1 MAETSDPSLV
11 VDRRSELS
19 GKPGVHAILIGV
31 SAYSNLDDEE
41 SVARAGLEGFR
52 QPDCSALTAFRL
64 MRKLTELDAE
74 RRLPCALKTLRL
86 LVAPSAAEL
95 QAEPVLAGTG
105 SGATRDA
112 VNSALW
118 AWRDDVSE
126 SKDQQSWFFFSGH
139 AIRRS
144 LEESILLLCDFNQA
158 GAAMLLNA
166 FRLSNIRDGM
176 APSKEFPDVGR
187 DQFYFID
194 ACRDKPERPSEL
206 DHAQIPKIF
215 HVELQSLDDRKAPTF
230 FSMPL
235 RTPTAFLADPSQ
247 RAGSHGRTDDGV
259 TPFGEALLWGLDRGS
274 FGEQEVMEHGRIWP
288 VTATSLRE
296 SINRSDRWRD
306 AFSLELTGIVSDPI
320 ICLGLDPSQP
330 ALPPGHASA
339 ERLNTQRD
347 NPARVDALGRK
358 SFARILATRIVEAH
372 QTSPDDS
379 PAFMVH
385 LHGPWGSGKSSV
397 LNFVEDELK
406 SGELGQP
413 WLVID
418 FNAWKHQRLRPPWWS
433 LIRGIYAAAL
443 ADPKVKSNLRLRSVW
458 WRWRLRAD
466 WLPILLVALVLGG
479 AAFALTRLGG
489 GSNALPGLAA
499 GITAAAGVYGYA
511 RFLLFGSSK
520 AAQTYLDIRDDPF
533 GPVIQLL
540 NDLVTAIGRPV
551 IVFIDD
557 LDRCDG
563 DYVVELL
570 EGIQTLQ
577 RSAPI
582 TYLVA
587 ADRKWICSSIEKKYC
602 DFASSIGDAG
612 RPLGYL
618 FLDKMFQ
625 ISVGIPRLSA
635 SVQAQYWEKL
645 LAASDGSGED
655 VAAVARARVQA
666 ARDVEGLTSQEDLQR
681 VVDASADQSPAVQ
694 QAVREQAAMQITSA
708 AATRT
713 TEHRLQKLA
722 ALLEPNPRAMKR
734 LVNAVALAQAS
745 AFLEG
750 RNADLD
756 LLARWSMVELRWPIL
771 ADLLAFNP
779 ELIEPFQQVHLQPE
793 GEFDS
798 RLFPPHVAG
807 LCRDRDLLSVL
818 GFGEDDAD
826 LNREALRNWL
836 T

>member
-1 MAETSDPSLV
+1 MAEAPDPSLV

-19 GKPGVHAILIGV
+19 GEPGVHTILIGV
-31 SAYSNLDDEE
+31 SAYANLEDEE
-41 SVARAGLEGFR
+41 RVASAGLEGFR
-52 QPDCSALTAFRL
+52 QPDRAALTAFRL
-64 MRKLTELDAE
+64 MRKLIELDEE

-86 LVAPSAAEL
+86 LIAPSSAEL
-95 QAEPVLAGTG
+95 QTMPALTSTG
-105 SGATRDA
+105 DGATRDA
-112 VNSALW
+112 VSSALR
-118 AWRDDVSE
+118 AWRDDMSE
-126 SKDQQSWFFFSGH
+126 SEEQQSWFFFSGH
-139 AIRRS
+139 ALRRS
-144 LEESILLLCDFNQA
+144 LEDSILLPNDFYRPNVPI
-158 GAAMLLNA
+158 LSNA
-166 FRLSNIRDGM
+166 IKLSNIRNEM
-176 APSKEFPDVGR
+176 APSDHRPNIGR
-187 DQFYFID
+187 NQIYFIE
-194 ACRDKPERPSEL
+194 ASSDKPSGREF
-206 DHAQIPKIF
+206 DNTQVPKIF
-215 HVELQSLDDRKAPTF
+215 DVELHHLDDRKAPTF
-230 FSMPL
+230 FS
-235 RTPTAFLADPSQ
+235 TPKADLSE
-247 RAGSHGRTDDGV
+247 GSGGPVRRLHPDDGV
-259 TPFGEALLWGLDRGS
+259 TPFGEALLWGLDNGWS
-274 FGEQEVMEHGRIWP
+274 FGEQEDLGHGRVWP
-288 VTATSLRE
+288 VTAMSLRE
-296 SINRSDRWRD
+296 SIDRSDRWRD
-306 AFSLELTGIVSDPI
+306 AFSLELVGLTSDPI
-320 ICLGLDPSQP
+320 ICVGRDPSRP
-330 ALPPGHASA
+330 ASPPEQASS

-358 SFARILATRIVEAH
+358 WFARILATRIVEAH
-372 QTSPDDS
+372 KTSPDES

-406 SGELGQP
+406 SGDLDKP

-443 ADPKVKSNLRLRSVW
+443 ADPKVKANFRLRSVW

-466 WLPILLVALVLGG
+466 WLPILLVALVLGS
-479 AAFALTRLGG
+479 AAFLLTRLGG

-499 GITAAAGVYGYA
+499 AITAAAGVYGYA

-533 GPVIQLL
+533 GPVIKLL

-602 DFASSIGDAG
+602 DFASTIGDAG

-625 ISVGIPRLSA
+625 ISVGIPRLSNA
-635 SVQAQYWEKL
+635 VQAQYWEKL
-645 LAASDGSGED
+645 LAAADGGED
-655 VAAVARARVQA
+655 TAAIGRARAQA
-666 ARDVEGLTSQEDLQR
+666 AKDVEGLTSQEDLQR

-694 QAVREQAAMQITSA
+694 QVVREQAALQITSA

-750 RNADLD
+750 RNANLD

-771 ADLLAFNP
+771 ADLLASNP
-779 ELIEPFQQVHLQPE
+779 ELIGPFQQVHLQPE
-793 GEFDS
+793 GEYNN
-798 RLFPPHVAG
+798 RLFPPHIAE
-807 LCRDRDLLSVL
+807 LCRDRDLLSIL
-818 GFGEDDAD
+818 GPGDDGAG
-826 LNREALRNWL
+826 LNCEALRDWL
-836 T
+836 A